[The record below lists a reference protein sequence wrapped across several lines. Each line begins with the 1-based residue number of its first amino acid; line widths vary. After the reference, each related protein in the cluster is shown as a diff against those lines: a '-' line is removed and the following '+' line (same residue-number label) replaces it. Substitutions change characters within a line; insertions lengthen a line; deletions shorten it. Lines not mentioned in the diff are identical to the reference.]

1 MVITNVAHYETSS
14 MSITPSSCQK
24 KTFIRIRDTVSI
36 WIKSTS
42 SILTLTIGF
51 MDHTLDRIHTNGD
64 NIWKTTYEEQTKI
77 GLNDLGSLFF
87 LTILYTAL
95 TLLMWIPHVL
105 IFIRITPYSK
115 IYSRN
120 IMWMFIWE
128 RTCTHMKGYT
138 IIRAYNNNF
147 FGIIL

>member
-1 MVITNVAHYETSS
+1 MTSRMMTTWMERTFSLKQPITQLKYLFKLHMVITNVVHYETSS

-87 LTILYTAL
+87 LTILFTAL
-95 TLLMWIPHVL
+95 TTLTWIPHV
-105 IFIRITPYSK
+105 
-115 IYSRN
+115 
-120 IMWMFIWE
+120 
-128 RTCTHMKGYT
+128 
-138 IIRAYNNNF
+138 
-147 FGIIL
+147 